1 MAIPMSEVL
10 YRYNN
15 CDTFTLSMR
24 YFFTSLNKKD
34 ADRALKEAEA
44 SKDRGLTFYYNELVK
59 ENEFLPEFG
68 EIVEDITNQIEDY
81 KEETGS
87 YEFACDLFADSEY
100 ATSGYKN
107 AYLFWHF
114 YNLISEYFQR
124 KELVK
129 ECLKRNENID
139 PRIFLIDKYKELE
152 EHILDYK
159 ITFTNKVTS
168 SNSLILT
175 FYFAVNK
182 KTLGWLAKHK
192 DIYDFEGFEDLCFYK
207 NFGCEFF
214 SCTHEKF
221 SSLDELETLN

>member
-24 YFFTSLNKKD
+24 YFFASLNKKD

-44 SKDRGLTFYYNELVK
+44 SKDRGLTFYYNELLK

-124 KELVK
+124 KEIIKGVA
-129 ECLKRNENID
+129 
-139 PRIFLIDKYKELE
+139 
-152 EHILDYK
+152 
-159 ITFTNKVTS
+159 S
-168 SNSLILT
+168 SGI
-175 FYFAVNK
+175 K
-182 KTLGWLAKHK
+182 G
-192 DIYDFEGFEDLCFYK
+192 
-207 NFGCEFF
+207 
-214 SCTHEKF
+214 
-221 SSLDELETLN
+221 